1 VQGADRFVEG
11 GPQGFLLG
19 LAEQSG
25 ASRVHA
31 GAGQPQ
37 GERGI
42 KWGLGTMSG
51 PGRKTIGRRRQ
62 SALSSSMYITG
73 LGTAV
78 PPQCYTQRECW
89 EALQAAARFHE
100 LRPRS
105 QAILRKVLNGSS
117 GIATRHLALDNL
129 GQSFELTP
137 DVLHARF
144 ARNAPLL
151 AARAAQRAL
160 ADSGNRPDEMDALVI
175 STCTGY
181 LCPGLTSYVSEQLG
195 CRPDV
200 LCLDLV
206 GQGCVAALPNL
217 CASEALLAA
226 GRCQRVL
233 SICVEVCSA
242 ALYFDDDPGVLIS
255 ACLFG
260 DGAGAAVLARGPNGK
275 RPVKW
280 KTSGFLLE
288 PRSRDLLRFEHRGGL
303 LRNILTP
310 QVPAVAAQHT
320 ATVLDQVLARSVVRR
335 SQVKGWVMH
344 PGGRDVLLALGE
356 RLGLSEDHL
365 RWSAAVLREFG
376 NLSSASVYFVL
387 QAALR
392 DAAPRGY
399 WWMASFGAGFSAHGA
414 LLEVE

>member
-1 VQGADRFVEG
+1 MF
-11 GPQGFLLG
+11 
-19 LAEQSG
+19 
-25 ASRVHA
+25 
-31 GAGQPQ
+31 
-37 GERGI
+37 
-42 KWGLGTMSG
+42 
-51 PGRKTIGRRRQ
+51 
-62 SALSSSMYITG
+62 ITG

-78 PPQCYTQRECW
+78 PAQCYTQRECW
-89 EALQAAARFHE
+89 ETLAQSARYQQFS
-100 LRPRS
+100 PRS
-105 QAILRKVLNGSS
+105 RAVLKKVLNSRN
-117 GIATRHLALDNL
+117 GIATRHLALEALNEA
-129 GQSFELTP
+129 FEVTP
-137 DVLHARF
+137 DVLQARF

-151 AARAAQRAL
+151 AARAAELAL
-160 ADSGNRPDEMDALVI
+160 ADSGHRAGEIDALVI

-181 LCPGLTSYVSEQLG
+181 LCPGLTSYVSERLG

-200 LCLDLV
+200 LALDLV

-217 CASEALLAA
+217 CAGEALLAA

-260 DGAGAAVLARGPNGK
+260 DGAGAAVLASSPGGK

-280 KTSGFLLE
+280 RTSGFLLQ
-288 PRSRDLLRFEHRGGL
+288 PKHRDLLRFEHQAGM

-310 QVPAVAAQHT
+310 QVPVVAAQYA
-320 ATVLDQVLARSVVRR
+320 ATVLDQVLSRSGVPR
-335 SQVKGWVMH
+335 SQVQGWVMH
-344 PGGRDVLLALGE
+344 PGGRDVLLALRE
-356 RLGLSEDHL
+356 RLGLSEHNL

-392 DAAPRGY
+392 DSAPGGY
-399 WWMASFGAGFSAHGA
+399 WWLSSFGAGFSCHGA